1 MYICSSSIFSHRVAL
16 QRWVIQIAARIRP
29 LFFHAFAQP
38 SFDESPAD
46 TTALSRQAERL
57 LSQYGDSILR
67 LAYAY
72 LHNMSDAEDVLQDTL
87 LQFLKTAPV
96 LENPDHEKAWLLR
109 VAGNLSKNRIAYNRV
124 RGADELDESLA
135 AEQREDLSYIWDAV
149 KSLPV
154 KYREIIHLF
163 YYEGYSTGQ
172 IARLLRMNEST
183 VRSRLRRGRE
193 QLKSIL
199 QEVPGLVDG
208 L

>member
-1 MYICSSSIFSHRVAL
+1 MLRRLAVW
-16 QRWVIQIAARIRP
+16 RTAAAAGRERP
-29 LFFHAFAQP
+29 GAR
-38 SFDESPAD
+38 SAD
-46 TTALSRQAERL
+46 RCEAVNRQAERL
-57 LSQYGDSILR
+57 LDDFGDSILR
-67 LAYAY
+67 LAYSY
-72 LHNMSDAEDVLQDTL
+72 LHSIEDAEEVLQDTL
-87 LQFLKTAPV
+87 LQFLRTAPD
-96 LENPDHEKAWLLR
+96 LQSPAHEKAWLLR

-124 RGADELDESLA
+124 RGADELEESLA
-135 AEQREDLSYIWDAV
+135 AEQREDLSYVWDAV

-154 KYREIIHLF
+154 KYREVIHLF

-172 IARLLRMNEST
+172 IAQLLRMNEST